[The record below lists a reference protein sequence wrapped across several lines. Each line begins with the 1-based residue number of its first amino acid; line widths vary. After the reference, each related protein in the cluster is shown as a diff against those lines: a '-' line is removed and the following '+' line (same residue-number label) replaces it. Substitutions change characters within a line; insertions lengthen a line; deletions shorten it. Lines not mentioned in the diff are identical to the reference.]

1 MKKNYITPK
10 CKAVKI
16 IGRSTLL
23 EGSAGSDYTV
33 NEFTGYESEDL
44 GGDK

>member
-16 IGRSTLL
+16 IGCSTLL
-23 EGSAGSDYTV
+23 ADSYTV
-33 NEFTGYESEDL
+33 NEFNGHESEDL
-44 GGDK
+44 GGD